1 MSRSL
6 PLLPLDVDFD
16 TKAVLK
22 KLARSHRALAEL
34 KGVSA
39 TIPNEG
45 ILINTL
51 ALQEAKDSSAIENI
65 ITTQDELFRSDSASR
80 EFVTTAAK
88 EVFYSDALRYG
99 FEQVRSSG
107 LLTNRIILEMQA
119 IIEENEAG
127 FRKLPGT
134 SLMNQA
140 TGEVVYSP
148 PQEPQEVVDL
158 MGNLE
163 RFINE
168 DELCDWDPLV
178 KMAVIHHQFESI
190 HPFYDG
196 NGRTG
201 RIVNILYLVQQ
212 GLLKIPVL
220 YLSRYI
226 NQNKAEYY
234 RLLQVVRTD
243 EKGWEDWVLFMLEG
257 VEVTAWQTI
266 ELIEKIKRLMME
278 MKQKMRNDLPKI
290 YSQDFLNNLFWHPY
304 TKIEFVADELQVH
317 RNTATKYLDE
327 LVNVGLLSKH
337 RFGKDNYYINDA
349 LLNLLLGV
357 GAVSK
362 GE

>member
-1 MSRSL
+1 MSHSL

-22 KLARSHRALAEL
+22 KLAQSHRALAEL

-88 EVFYSDALRYG
+88 EVLFYSDALRYG

-107 LLTNRIILEMQA
+107 LLTNRVILEMQA
-119 IIEENEAG
+119 MIEENEAG

-134 SLMNQA
+134 ALMNDA

-148 PQEPQEVVDL
+148 PQEPQEVVAL

-168 DELCDWDPLV
+168 DGLCDWDPLV

-201 RIVNILYLVQQ
+201 RIINILYLVQQ
-212 GLLKIPVL
+212 GFLKIPVL

-234 RLLQVVRTD
+234 RLLQAVRVD
-243 EKGWEDWVLFMLEG
+243 ENGWEGWVLFMLEG
-257 VEVTAWQTI
+257 VEVTARQTI
-266 ELIEKIKRLMME
+266 VLVEQIKHLMQI
-278 MKQKMRNDLPKI
+278 MKQRMRSELPKI
-290 YSQDFLNNLFWHPY
+290 YSQDLLNNLFRHPY
-304 TKIEFVADELQVH
+304 TKIEFVSDELQVT
-317 RNTATKYLDE
+317 RQTAAKYLDE
-327 LVNVGLLSKH
+327 LVGIGLLQKY
-337 RFGKDNYYINDA
+337 RIARDNFYLNVDLY
-349 LLNLLLGV
+349 NLLFN
-357 GAVSK
+357 AHN
-362 GE
+362 